1 MVTLFEQSDIK
12 YTKKVETRHKAEQFQ
27 SYMKKRVVHWT
38 SVKNIHLM
46 KLYNVFSIVLS

>member
-27 SYMKKRVVHWT
+27 SYMKKE
-38 SVKNIHLM
+38 
-46 KLYNVFSIVLS
+46 